1 MKDIKLVAL
10 DLDGTLFDNS
20 SRISERNLTAIRS
33 ITDKGIH
40 VVISTGR
47 PFEGIPFDQIKG
59 TGINYAIT
67 ANGSGIY
74 EISTGKCLYENA
86 MDEELVTPILN
97 FLLTRDIH
105 MDAFIGG
112 KGYTPVQCVET
123 AQKLTVPSSIKNYII
138 TTRTR
143 LDNILQFIHE
153 NQLKVQKMTLNFYPA
168 ADGTLIDRETV
179 RKFLVSNP
187 SITTVCGGY
196 NNLEFTRADA
206 NKGVGLRKLA
216 EILGVNPDATMAIG
230 DTENDLAIIEAAG
243 IGVAMGNAT
252 DAVKARADY
261 VTTTNT
267 KDGVAA
273 AIEHFILLFHSQ
285 RNNPIFFFK
294 DAMTASTCRRSVS
307 LPMVKR
313 TLPGA

>member
-20 SRISERNLTAIRS
+20 SRISKRNLTAIRS

-143 LDNILQFIHE
+143 LDNIPQFIHE

-273 AIEHFILLFHSQ
+273 AIEHFIL
-285 RNNPIFFFK
+285 
-294 DAMTASTCRRSVS
+294 
-307 LPMVKR
+307 
-313 TLPGA
+313 

>member
-20 SRISERNLTAIRS
+20 SRISKRNLTAIRS

-112 KGYTPVQCVET
+112 NGYTPIQCLDT

-179 RKFLVSNP
+179 RKFLVSNL

-273 AIEHFILLFHSQ
+273 AIEHFIL
-285 RNNPIFFFK
+285 
-294 DAMTASTCRRSVS
+294 
-307 LPMVKR
+307 
-313 TLPGA
+313 

>member
-10 DLDGTLFDNS
+10 DLDGTLFDN

-273 AIEHFILLFHSQ
+273 AIEHFIL
-285 RNNPIFFFK
+285 
-294 DAMTASTCRRSVS
+294 
-307 LPMVKR
+307 
-313 TLPGA
+313 

>member
-20 SRISERNLTAIRS
+20 SRISKRNLTAIRS

-74 EISTGKCLYENA
+74 EISTGKCLYEHA

-112 KGYTPVQCVET
+112 KGYTPIQCVET

-273 AIEHFILLFHSQ
+273 AIEHFIL
-285 RNNPIFFFK
+285 
-294 DAMTASTCRRSVS
+294 
-307 LPMVKR
+307 
-313 TLPGA
+313 

>member
-20 SRISERNLTAIRS
+20 SRISKRNLTAIRS

-196 NNLEFTRADA
+196 HNLEFTRADA

-273 AIEHFILLFHSQ
+273 AIEHFIL
-285 RNNPIFFFK
+285 
-294 DAMTASTCRRSVS
+294 
-307 LPMVKR
+307 
-313 TLPGA
+313 

>member
-10 DLDGTLFDNS
+10 DLEGKLFHNS

-273 AIEHFILLFHSQ
+273 AIEHFIL
-285 RNNPIFFFK
+285 
-294 DAMTASTCRRSVS
+294 
-307 LPMVKR
+307 
-313 TLPGA
+313 

>member
-123 AQKLTVPSSIKNYII
+123 AQKLTLPSSIKNYII

-252 DAVKARADY
+252 DAVKAKADY
-261 VTTTNT
+261 VTTSNT
-267 KDGVAA
+267 EDGVAA
-273 AIEHFILLFHSQ
+273 AIEHFIL
-285 RNNPIFFFK
+285 
-294 DAMTASTCRRSVS
+294 
-307 LPMVKR
+307 
-313 TLPGA
+313 

>member
-20 SRISERNLTAIRS
+20 SRISKRNLTAIRS

-112 KGYTPVQCVET
+112 KGYTPVQCVEM

-273 AIEHFILLFHSQ
+273 AIEHFIL
-285 RNNPIFFFK
+285 
-294 DAMTASTCRRSVS
+294 
-307 LPMVKR
+307 
-313 TLPGA
+313 

>member
-20 SRISERNLTAIRS
+20 SRISKRNLTAIRS

-112 KGYTPVQCVET
+112 KGYTPIQCVET
-123 AQKLTVPSSIKNYII
+123 AQKLTVPSSIKNYIT

-273 AIEHFILLFHSQ
+273 AIEHFIL
-285 RNNPIFFFK
+285 
-294 DAMTASTCRRSVS
+294 
-307 LPMVKR
+307 
-313 TLPGA
+313 

>member
-20 SRISERNLTAIRS
+20 SRISKRNLTAIRS

-112 KGYTPVQCVET
+112 KGYTPIQCVET

-267 KDGVAA
+267 KDGLAA
-273 AIEHFILLFHSQ
+273 AIEHFIL
-285 RNNPIFFFK
+285 
-294 DAMTASTCRRSVS
+294 
-307 LPMVKR
+307 
-313 TLPGA
+313 

>member
-47 PFEGIPFDQIKG
+47 PFEGIPFVQIKG

-252 DAVKARADY
+252 DAVKAKADY
-261 VTTTNT
+261 VTTSNT
-267 KDGVAA
+267 EDGVAA
-273 AIEHFILLFHSQ
+273 AIEHFIL
-285 RNNPIFFFK
+285 
-294 DAMTASTCRRSVS
+294 
-307 LPMVKR
+307 
-313 TLPGA
+313 

>member
-20 SRISERNLTAIRS
+20 SHISERNLTAIRS

-206 NKGVGLRKLA
+206 NKGVGLRKFA

-252 DAVKARADY
+252 DAVKAKADY
-261 VTTTNT
+261 VTTSNT
-267 KDGVAA
+267 EDGVAA
-273 AIEHFILLFHSQ
+273 AIEHFIL
-285 RNNPIFFFK
+285 
-294 DAMTASTCRRSVS
+294 
-307 LPMVKR
+307 
-313 TLPGA
+313 

>member
-20 SRISERNLTAIRS
+20 SHISERNLTAIRS

-105 MDAFIGG
+105 MVAFIGG

-273 AIEHFILLFHSQ
+273 AIEHFIL
-285 RNNPIFFFK
+285 
-294 DAMTASTCRRSVS
+294 
-307 LPMVKR
+307 
-313 TLPGA
+313 

>member
-20 SRISERNLTAIRS
+20 SHISERNLTAIRS

-112 KGYTPVQCVET
+112 KGYTPIQCVET

-138 TTRTR
+138 TTRTQ

-273 AIEHFILLFHSQ
+273 AIEHFIL
-285 RNNPIFFFK
+285 
-294 DAMTASTCRRSVS
+294 
-307 LPMVKR
+307 
-313 TLPGA
+313 

>member
-20 SRISERNLTAIRS
+20 SRISKRNLTAIRS

-273 AIEHFILLFHSQ
+273 AIDHFIL
-285 RNNPIFFFK
+285 
-294 DAMTASTCRRSVS
+294 
-307 LPMVKR
+307 
-313 TLPGA
+313 

>member
-112 KGYTPVQCVET
+112 KGYTPIQCVET

-196 NNLEFTRADA
+196 NNLEFTRADT

-273 AIEHFILLFHSQ
+273 AIEHFIL
-285 RNNPIFFFK
+285 
-294 DAMTASTCRRSVS
+294 
-307 LPMVKR
+307 
-313 TLPGA
+313 

>member
-10 DLDGTLFDNS
+10 DLDGTLFD
-20 SRISERNLTAIRS
+20 SRISKRNLTAIRS

-112 KGYTPVQCVET
+112 KGYTPIQCVET

-273 AIEHFILLFHSQ
+273 AIEHFIL
-285 RNNPIFFFK
+285 
-294 DAMTASTCRRSVS
+294 
-307 LPMVKR
+307 
-313 TLPGA
+313 

>member
-20 SRISERNLTAIRS
+20 SRISKRNLTAIRS

-40 VVISTGR
+40 VVISTAR

-112 KGYTPVQCVET
+112 KGYTPIQCVET

-273 AIEHFILLFHSQ
+273 AIEHFIL
-285 RNNPIFFFK
+285 
-294 DAMTASTCRRSVS
+294 
-307 LPMVKR
+307 
-313 TLPGA
+313 

>member
-1 MKDIKLVAL
+1 MKDMKLVAL

-20 SRISERNLTAIRS
+20 SRISKRNLTAIRS

-112 KGYTPVQCVET
+112 KGYTPIQCVET

-273 AIEHFILLFHSQ
+273 AIEHFIL
-285 RNNPIFFFK
+285 
-294 DAMTASTCRRSVS
+294 
-307 LPMVKR
+307 
-313 TLPGA
+313 

>member
-153 NQLKVQKMTLNFYPA
+153 NQLKVQKMTLNFYPE

-273 AIEHFILLFHSQ
+273 AIEHFIL
-285 RNNPIFFFK
+285 
-294 DAMTASTCRRSVS
+294 
-307 LPMVKR
+307 
-313 TLPGA
+313 

>member
-20 SRISERNLTAIRS
+20 SRISKRNLTAIRS

-112 KGYTPVQCVET
+112 KGYTPVQFVET

-273 AIEHFILLFHSQ
+273 AIEHFIL
-285 RNNPIFFFK
+285 
-294 DAMTASTCRRSVS
+294 
-307 LPMVKR
+307 
-313 TLPGA
+313 

>member
-20 SRISERNLTAIRS
+20 SRISKRNLTAIRS

-47 PFEGIPFDQIKG
+47 PFEGIPFNQIKG

-112 KGYTPVQCVET
+112 KGYTPIQCVET

-273 AIEHFILLFHSQ
+273 AIEHFIL
-285 RNNPIFFFK
+285 
-294 DAMTASTCRRSVS
+294 
-307 LPMVKR
+307 
-313 TLPGA
+313 

>member
-20 SRISERNLTAIRS
+20 SRISKRNLTAIRS

-216 EILGVNPDATMAIG
+216 EILSVNPDATMAIG

-273 AIEHFILLFHSQ
+273 AIEHFIL
-285 RNNPIFFFK
+285 
-294 DAMTASTCRRSVS
+294 
-307 LPMVKR
+307 
-313 TLPGA
+313 

>member
-20 SRISERNLTAIRS
+20 SRISKRNLTAIRS

-47 PFEGIPFDQIKG
+47 PCEGIPFDQIKG

-112 KGYTPVQCVET
+112 KGYTPIQCVET

-273 AIEHFILLFHSQ
+273 AIEHFIL
-285 RNNPIFFFK
+285 
-294 DAMTASTCRRSVS
+294 
-307 LPMVKR
+307 
-313 TLPGA
+313 

>member
-20 SRISERNLTAIRS
+20 SRISKRNLTAIRS

-112 KGYTPVQCVET
+112 KGYTPIQCVET

-187 SITTVCGGY
+187 AITTVCGGY

-273 AIEHFILLFHSQ
+273 AIEHFIL
-285 RNNPIFFFK
+285 
-294 DAMTASTCRRSVS
+294 
-307 LPMVKR
+307 
-313 TLPGA
+313 

>member
-97 FLLTRDIH
+97 FLLTRDIP

-273 AIEHFILLFHSQ
+273 AIEHFIL
-285 RNNPIFFFK
+285 
-294 DAMTASTCRRSVS
+294 
-307 LPMVKR
+307 
-313 TLPGA
+313 

>member
-20 SRISERNLTAIRS
+20 SRISKRNLTAIRS

-112 KGYTPVQCVET
+112 KGYTPIQCVET
-123 AQKLTVPSSIKNYII
+123 SQKLTVPSSIKNYII

-273 AIEHFILLFHSQ
+273 AIEHFIL
-285 RNNPIFFFK
+285 
-294 DAMTASTCRRSVS
+294 
-307 LPMVKR
+307 
-313 TLPGA
+313 

>member
-20 SRISERNLTAIRS
+20 SHISERNLTAIRS

-216 EILGVNPDATMAIG
+216 EILGVNLDATMAIG

-273 AIEHFILLFHSQ
+273 AIEHFIL
-285 RNNPIFFFK
+285 
-294 DAMTASTCRRSVS
+294 
-307 LPMVKR
+307 
-313 TLPGA
+313 

>member
-20 SRISERNLTAIRS
+20 SRISKRNLTAIRS

-243 IGVAMGNAT
+243 IGVAMENAT

-273 AIEHFILLFHSQ
+273 AIEHFIL
-285 RNNPIFFFK
+285 
-294 DAMTASTCRRSVS
+294 
-307 LPMVKR
+307 
-313 TLPGA
+313 

>member
-20 SRISERNLTAIRS
+20 SRISKRNLTAIRS

-112 KGYTPVQCVET
+112 KGYTPIQCVET

-273 AIEHFILLFHSQ
+273 AIEHFI
-285 RNNPIFFFK
+285 
-294 DAMTASTCRRSVS
+294 M
-307 LPMVKR
+307 
-313 TLPGA
+313 

>member
-112 KGYTPVQCVET
+112 KGYTPIQCVET

-252 DAVKARADY
+252 DAIKARADY

-273 AIEHFILLFHSQ
+273 AIEHFIL
-285 RNNPIFFFK
+285 
-294 DAMTASTCRRSVS
+294 
-307 LPMVKR
+307 
-313 TLPGA
+313 

>member
-20 SRISERNLTAIRS
+20 SRISKRNLTAIRS

-112 KGYTPVQCVET
+112 KGYTPIQCVET

-187 SITTVCGGY
+187 TITTVCGGY

-273 AIEHFILLFHSQ
+273 AIEHFIL
-285 RNNPIFFFK
+285 
-294 DAMTASTCRRSVS
+294 
-307 LPMVKR
+307 
-313 TLPGA
+313 

>member
-112 KGYTPVQCVET
+112 KGYTPIQCVET

-216 EILGVNPDATMAIG
+216 EILGVNPDATMAIA

-273 AIEHFILLFHSQ
+273 AIEHFIL
-285 RNNPIFFFK
+285 
-294 DAMTASTCRRSVS
+294 
-307 LPMVKR
+307 
-313 TLPGA
+313 

>member
-10 DLDGTLFDNS
+10 DLDGTLFDNN

-273 AIEHFILLFHSQ
+273 AIEHFIL
-285 RNNPIFFFK
+285 
-294 DAMTASTCRRSVS
+294 
-307 LPMVKR
+307 
-313 TLPGA
+313 

>member
-20 SRISERNLTAIRS
+20 SRISKRNLTAIRS

-112 KGYTPVQCVET
+112 KGYTPIQCVET

-143 LDNILQFIHE
+143 LDNILQFIQE

-273 AIEHFILLFHSQ
+273 AIEHFIL
-285 RNNPIFFFK
+285 
-294 DAMTASTCRRSVS
+294 
-307 LPMVKR
+307 
-313 TLPGA
+313 

>member
-20 SRISERNLTAIRS
+20 SHISERNLTAIRS

-86 MDEELVTPILN
+86 MDEELVTPILS

-273 AIEHFILLFHSQ
+273 AIEHFIL
-285 RNNPIFFFK
+285 
-294 DAMTASTCRRSVS
+294 
-307 LPMVKR
+307 
-313 TLPGA
+313 

>member
-74 EISTGKCLYENA
+74 EISTRKCLYENA

-273 AIEHFILLFHSQ
+273 AIEHFIL
-285 RNNPIFFFK
+285 
-294 DAMTASTCRRSVS
+294 
-307 LPMVKR
+307 
-313 TLPGA
+313 

>member
-1 MKDIKLVAL
+1 MRNNIIPYHRKKSKCESIMKDIKLVAL

-20 SRISERNLTAIRS
+20 SRISKRNLTAIRS

-112 KGYTPVQCVET
+112 KGYTPIQCVET

-273 AIEHFILLFHSQ
+273 AIEHFIL
-285 RNNPIFFFK
+285 
-294 DAMTASTCRRSVS
+294 
-307 LPMVKR
+307 
-313 TLPGA
+313 